1 MDGIL
6 LINKKKGEISH
17 DVIRKIRGVFRK
29 TKVGHL
35 GTLDPMA
42 TGLLP
47 VMIGRANR
55 LHIYLSAS
63 KKKYRAAVFLGQNM
77 DTYDAEGTPTSELVE
92 AKFAG
97 SAIEK
102 VSSRFVG
109 QIEQMPPLYSAIK
122 LKGKPLYKYAR
133 NGETPEVKA
142 RKVEI
147 FSINIISID
156 SNIFEMDIFC
166 SSGTY
171 IRSLAYDIGEALGC
185 GAHLK
190 RLERTHVG
198 EFRVHDSISLD
209 DFIKDDLSLEGKHYF
224 RSIQTLLPH
233 LPTIHLRDEQA
244 LLCFTNG
251 KVLTD
256 ENYYP
261 AVDPEQ
267 ERVDSYSSVDG
278 NIARV
283 FYNDHFLGIAEIEGK
298 DLKPKTVFPVK

>member
-6 LINKKKGEISH
+6 LINKEKGEISH
-17 DVIRKIRGVFRK
+17 DVIRKIRAIFRK

-55 LHIYLSAS
+55 LHIYLSTS

-77 DTYDAEGTPTSELVE
+77 DTYDAEGKPTSDLVE
-92 AKFAG
+92 AKFERA
-97 SAIEK
+97 AIEE

-109 QIEQMPPLYSAIK
+109 RIEQMPPLYSAIK

-147 FSINIISID
+147 FSIEIILID

-198 EFRVHDSISLD
+198 EFQINDSISLD
-209 DFIKDDLSLEGKHYF
+209 DFSKDGPSLEGKHYF
-224 RSIQTLLPH
+224 RPIQTVLPH
-233 LPTIHLRDEQA
+233 LPVIQLRDEQA
-244 LLCFTNG
+244 LLFFTNG
-251 KVLTD
+251 MVLTD
-256 ENYYP
+256 ENHYP
-261 AVDPEQ
+261 AVDPE
-267 ERVDSYSSVDG
+267 RKHLDYYSSVG
-278 NIARV
+278 SNIARV
-283 FYNDHFLGIAEIEGK
+283 FYNDHFLGIGEIEGEG
-298 DLKPKTVFPVK
+298 LKPKTVFPVK